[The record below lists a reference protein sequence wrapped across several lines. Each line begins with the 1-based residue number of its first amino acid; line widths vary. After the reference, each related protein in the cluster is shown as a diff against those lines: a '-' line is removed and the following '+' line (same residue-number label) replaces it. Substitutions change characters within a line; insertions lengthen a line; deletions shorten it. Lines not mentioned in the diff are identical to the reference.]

1 MIFFVSVGYAK
12 EISLKTLKIDIYK
25 NNKKL
30 NNCSGFLI
38 DKTHLISASK
48 MFRGAYRAEVV
59 LNNKRYSIK
68 KIVAEDKKGI
78 LKFSIDNNEK
88 LPLLPISKDNISVK
102 DKVFINNISFKVSAK
117 GDVVVAETD
126 DKISPGLN
134 GAPVLKDNK
143 EIGIVIHTIPI
154 GKMVYIIPIREL
166 QFKRCNLTLKKWNE
180 NIDKELSEDPN
191 VLFYGALQMR
201 AQKRHKEAI
210 HLLKK
215 ALKKK
220 KGARGYLEL
229 GLNYAKLK
237 KYKQAADAFEQG
249 VNIKPSVEGYFNL
262 SICYAYLE
270 DYKSAIKSF
279 KEVTKLNPNH
289 IKAHYNL
296 GMLYLVLN
304 DIKAAEKEAETLK
317 HLNQNYHQK
326 LEEAISSAQNKNG
339 SSGK

>member
-1 MIFFVSVGYAK
+1 LWIVFFVSAGYAK
-12 EISLKTLKIDIYK
+12 ETSLKIDIYK

-30 NNCSGFLI
+30 GNCSGFLI

-59 LNNKRYSIK
+59 LNNNRYLIK
-68 KIVAEDKKGI
+68 KIVGEDERGI
-78 LKFSIDNNEK
+78 LKFFIDNNEK
-88 LPLLPISKDNISVK
+88 ISILPISKDNISVK
-102 DKVFINNISFKVSAK
+102 DKVSINNISFKVSAK
-117 GDVVVAETD
+117 GDVVVAETE
-126 DKISPGLN
+126 DKISLDLN

-143 EIGIVIHTIPI
+143 KIGIVIHTIPI
-154 GKMVYIIPIREL
+154 RKMVYIIPICEL

-180 NIDKELSEDPN
+180 NIDREQAENPDA
-191 VLFYGALQMR
+191 LFYGALQMR
-201 AQKRHKEAI
+201 ARKRYKEAI

-220 KGARGYLEL
+220 KAAGGYFEL

-237 KYKQAADAFEQG
+237 QYKQAADAFEEG
-249 VNIKPSVEGYFNL
+249 VNIKPSAGGYYNL
-262 SICYAYLE
+262 GLCYAYLN
-270 DYKSAIKSF
+270 DYKNAIRAF
-279 KEVTKLNPNH
+279 KEVVKLNPNH

-296 GMLYLVLN
+296 GMLYLFLN
-304 DIKAAEKEAETLK
+304 NLEAAEKEAEILK